1 MEHPVHEAPDG
12 IVPHAVPH
20 DVEARQIGP
29 QHEAGVGAVENT
41 YLALF
46 IGGHV
51 GDYRAVEARPLKG
64 QLLLQPCRTFDV
76 PHAEDFPHVDEII
89 PIAVGGFHGGG
100 LYRVLHPT
108 GDDAVHQG
116 GAEGALPH
124 NPGAEFGFQG
134 PLVDIPVHASE

>member
-1 MEHPVHEAPDG
+1 MVHEGVVEPVLDSGGKRLQILSIQGKGGDNLLMEHPVHEAPDG

-64 QLLLQPCRTFDV
+64 
-76 PHAEDFPHVDEII
+76 
-89 PIAVGGFHGGG
+89 
-100 LYRVLHPT
+100 
-108 GDDAVHQG
+108 
-116 GAEGALPH
+116 
-124 NPGAEFGFQG
+124 
-134 PLVDIPVHASE
+134 